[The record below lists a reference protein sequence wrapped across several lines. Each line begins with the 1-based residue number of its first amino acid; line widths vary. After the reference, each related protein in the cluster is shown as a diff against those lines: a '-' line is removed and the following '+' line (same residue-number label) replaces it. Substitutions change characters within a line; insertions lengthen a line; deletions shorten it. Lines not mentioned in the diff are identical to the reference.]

1 MGGKDATSREH
12 ALPPGIAAQLAAEGG
27 RVPFARFM
35 ELALTHPDDGYY
47 ARVDRLLGHR
57 GDFTTVPRR
66 SPVFNRAVARLLTD
80 LVDVALSE
88 NSTEDR
94 LTEDRLAEDRL
105 PVIELGAGE
114 GDLAS
119 AILSEWDAKRPDL
132 MDAVAY
138 SVVEIGEE
146 LKRKQA
152 SVLRWLTGRGWRVH
166 WRPRVAT
173 PAVRTALGAKAQSAI
188 VFGNEFVDALPVH
201 LVDVRGPV
209 ALEAWVRVAE
219 APESVTILAGNDPGR
234 GSKKRYQAVEE
245 WGELSAP
252 AAEELRTLFGSV
264 DVAALRP
271 HTRDGIIEL
280 RPATKGLLV
289 DVASVARE
297 VCLVTVDY
305 GDWFAGMHDAGACG
319 VACGLPPAPRRR
331 SVRGY
336 FKHQLA
342 SDPYERVGRQD
353 LTADVDFAALDTHGR
368 ELGFET
374 VLFATVAGFLA
385 AARGGEEL
393 ERLRGE
399 AAGSLDADREA
410 AMLAALLDP
419 EDVGGVFKVMLQ
431 VRE

>member
-12 ALPPGIAAQLAAEGG
+12 ALPPGIGAQLAAEGG

-35 ELALTHPDDGYY
+35 ELALIHPDDGYY
-47 ARVDRLLGHR
+47 ATVDRLLGHR
-57 GDFTTVPRR
+57 GDFTTVPRL

-88 NSTEDR
+88 RPREDR
-94 LTEDRLAEDRL
+94 VPGGRLPEDSL

-132 MDAVAY
+132 MDAVVY

-152 SVLRWLTGRGWRVH
+152 SLLGWLTGRGWRVY
-166 WRPRVAT
+166 WQARLAT
-173 PAVRTALGAKAQSAI
+173 PAVRPAWGAKARSAI

-201 LVDVRGPV
+201 LVDVRGLV
-209 ALEAWVRVAE
+209 AREAWVRVAE
-219 APESVTILAGNDPGR
+219 SPGSVTASTGNDPGR
-234 GSKKRYQAVEE
+234 GSTERYQAAEE

-252 AAEELRTLFGSV
+252 AAEELRALFGSV
-264 DVAALRP
+264 DVAALRSL
-271 HTRDGIIEL
+271 TRDGIIEL
-280 RPATKGLLV
+280 RPAAKGLLV
-289 DVASVARE
+289 DAASVARE
-297 VCLVTVDY
+297 VCLLTVDY
-305 GDWFAGMHDAGACG
+305 GDWFAGTHDAGACG
-319 VACGLPPAPRRR
+319 AACGLPPAPRGR

-342 SDPYERVGRQD
+342 SDPYERVGSQD
-353 LTADVDFAALDTHGR
+353 LTADVDFAALDLHGR

-374 VLFATVAGFLA
+374 VLFATVAGFLTA
-385 AARGGEEL
+385 AGGGEEL

-419 EDVGGVFKVMLQ
+419 DDVGGVFKVMLQ
-431 VRE
+431 VKE